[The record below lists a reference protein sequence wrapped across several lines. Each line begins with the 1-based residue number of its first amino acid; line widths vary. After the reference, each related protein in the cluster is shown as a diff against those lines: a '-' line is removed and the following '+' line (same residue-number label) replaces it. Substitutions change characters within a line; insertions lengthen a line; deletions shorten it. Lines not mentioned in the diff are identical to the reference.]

1 VKILIQVDNVTKR
14 YGQQKALDGISFTV
28 DEGEIVGFLGPN
40 GAGKTTT
47 MNIITG
53 YISATEGSV
62 KVDGKDILESPR
74 EVKKMIGYLPEIPP
88 LYMDMTVEEYLT
100 FASRIKKVPSAKMEE
115 SLDRIME
122 LVKVDEVRGRLIKNL
137 SKGYR
142 QRVGLAQAIV
152 GDPRVLILDEP
163 TVGLDPK
170 QIIEIRNVIKELGK
184 NRTILLSSHILPEV
198 SAICD
203 RVIIIN
209 RGSIVASG
217 TPDELSKQFGY
228 SNRLILRVKG
238 NSKEVLA
245 AINRAESVSSVK
257 ELGIREVGTIDVL
270 AEAKKGRDIREPL
283 FNALSEARMPIFMM
297 KSNDL
302 TLEEVFLQVT
312 ETGKE
317 EHEDAE
323 RI

>member
-1 VKILIQVDNVTKR
+1 
-14 YGQQKALDGISFTV
+14 
-28 DEGEIVGFLGPN
+28 
-40 GAGKTTT
+40 
-47 MNIITG
+47 
-53 YISATEGSV
+53 
-62 KVDGKDILESPR
+62 
-74 EVKKMIGYLPEIPP
+74 
-88 LYMDMTVEEYLT
+88 
-100 FASRIKKVPSAKMEE
+100 
-115 SLDRIME
+115 ME
-122 LVKVDEVRGRLIKNL
+122 LVKIQEVRGRLIKNL
-137 SKGYR
+137 SKGYK

-152 GDPRVLILDEP
+152 GEPRVLILDEP

-238 NSKEVLA
+238 NNKEVLA
-245 AINRAESVSSVK
+245 VINRVESVSSVK
-257 ELGIREVGTIDVL
+257 ELGIREAGTIDVL

-317 EHEDAE
+317 GHEDAE